1 MGNSISGQNEA
12 DAKTRVAARFWELRS
27 GTFTDVFLT
36 SNNIYS
42 DLNIVIWRSDP
53 TGPGRDIDHTT
64 SYIDAKPFAQTVRLP
79 AGQTCCVVVASDVVW
94 DALLPSAVDASSWSS
109 GCSSGTV

>member
-1 MGNSISGQNEA
+1 MPRASQREQGLNADSNLNAGKVGNSISGQNQA

-42 DLNIVIWRSDP
+42 DLNLVKRRVDLP
-53 TGPGRDIDHTT
+53 GPGRDMDHT
-64 SYIDAKPFAQTVRLP
+64 I
-79 AGQTCCVVVASDVVW
+79 
-94 DALLPSAVDASSWSS
+94 
-109 GCSSGTV
+109 